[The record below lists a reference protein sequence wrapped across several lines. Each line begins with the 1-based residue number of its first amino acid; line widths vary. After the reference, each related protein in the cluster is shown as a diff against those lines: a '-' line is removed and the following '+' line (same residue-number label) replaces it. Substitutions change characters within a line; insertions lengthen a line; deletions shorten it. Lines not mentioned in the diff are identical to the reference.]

1 MGMVF
6 RTFLIA
12 LVFAIIIF
20 ALGAN
25 NLFTIK
31 DDSADFSL
39 DTNEISA
46 DLPENLNRDAFLAIY
61 RCTLVIHLMHLF
73 LVQPLLRMMHTDMQK
88 VALLSIL

>member
-31 DDSADFSL
+31 DDFADFSL
-39 DTNEISA
+39 DTNEIRSSVGLGLDWLSPIGPMNFSVA
-46 DLPENLNRDAFLAIY
+46 QPITKAKSDKVETFRFNLGTSF
-61 RCTLVIHLMHLF
+61 
-73 LVQPLLRMMHTDMQK
+73 
-88 VALLSIL
+88 